1 MTMTPEEIARARRLF
16 GPAPILSS
24 EEPEQFED
32 FFVRLASD
40 LKPQDFIEVLLIW
53 HFTLASWNLNRYI
66 LHAAVAIERHH
77 EEGVRQELLRTRL
90 QHEQTKKNI
99 TAEIRS
105 SRPTDI
111 AALAELEE
119 TGDSVVD
126 DTDEI
131 CLRKTTERGFNI
143 AFERSMAF
151 QEQLDRLINSATRR
165 RDGTLT
171 QLELYRAGLGKQAKE
186 VADQILEGEFN
197 EVIPTAQASKLIPP
211 DQHASN
217 DAELAKGRPQ

>member
-1 MTMTPEEIARARRLF
+1 MTMTREEIARARRLL

-99 TAEIRS
+99 KRRS
-105 SRPTDI
+105 E
-111 AALAELEE
+111 ALDQLTLRLSPSLRRLE
-119 TGDSVVD
+119 TPS
-126 DTDEI
+126 
-131 CLRKTTERGFNI
+131 
-143 AFERSMAF
+143 
-151 QEQLDRLINSATRR
+151 
-165 RDGTLT
+165 
-171 QLELYRAGLGKQAKE
+171 
-186 VADQILEGEFN
+186 
-197 EVIPTAQASKLIPP
+197 
-211 DQHASN
+211 
-217 DAELAKGRPQ
+217 

>member
-1 MTMTPEEIARARRLF
+1 MTMTTEEIARARRLF

-32 FFVRLASD
+32 FFLQLAND
-40 LKPQDFIEVLLIW
+40 LKPQGFIEVLLIW
-53 HFTLASWNLNRYI
+53 HFTLASWNLNRYT
-66 LHAAVAIERHH
+66 LHAAVAIERRH
-77 EEGVRQELLRTRL
+77 EEGVRQDLLRARL
-90 QHEQTKKNI
+90 QHEQTKENI
-99 TAEIRS
+99 RAEIRS

-119 TGDSVVD
+119 TVDSVVD

-131 CLRKTTERGFNI
+131 CTRKTTERGFNI
-143 AFERSMAF
+143 AFEGSMAF

-171 QLELYRAGLGKQAKE
+171 LLELYRAGLGKRAKE
-186 VADQILEGEFN
+186 AADQILEGEFN
-197 EVIPTAQASKLIPP
+197 EIIAGIQAYPS
-211 DQHASN
+211 
-217 DAELAKGRPQ
+217 

>member
-1 MTMTPEEIARARRLF
+1 MTMTTEEIARARRLF

-111 AALAELEE
+111 AAPSPSLRRLE
-119 TGDSVVD
+119 TP
-126 DTDEI
+126 
-131 CLRKTTERGFNI
+131 C
-143 AFERSMAF
+143 
-151 QEQLDRLINSATRR
+151 RR
-165 RDGTLT
+165 
-171 QLELYRAGLGKQAKE
+171 
-186 VADQILEGEFN
+186 
-197 EVIPTAQASKLIPP
+197 
-211 DQHASN
+211 
-217 DAELAKGRPQ
+217 